1 MSGQETKKALT
12 IVDKST
18 RGLTQAVASM
28 KEVLPQ
34 VEQASK
40 LLTQLAGDIEF
51 KQDALENLET
61 VYANKV
67 RALDAEL
74 DLQVKENKRK
84 VLNTLLAEFKLAD
97 ISKEDLVELQK
108 DYEYAQREVTK
119 EIQEAVAVAVA
130 REKQIADS
138 DLKATV
144 ANHQVEIANYKAQ
157 AGAKDNQIDV
167 LTGQVKDL
175 REQIDKDRDAHVRVA
190 EARSNETTNVNVG
203 K

>member
-40 LLTQLAGDIEF
+40 LLAQLAGDIEF

-61 VYANKV
+61 TYANKV

-84 VLNTLLAEFKLAD
+84 VLNTLLAEFKLAE

-108 DYEYAQREVTK
+108 DFEYAQREVSK
-119 EIQEAVAVAVA
+119 EIDQAVAVAVDRA
-130 REKQIADS
+130 NQNADAN
-138 DLKATV
+138 LKSAL
-144 ANHQVEIANYKAQ
+144 ANHQVEIATYKAQ
-157 AGAKDNQIDV
+157 ADAKDNQIAV
-167 LTGQVKDL
+167 LTGQVSDL
-175 REQIDKDRDAHVRVA
+175 RNQIDKDREAQIKIA
-190 EARSNETTNVNVG
+190 EARSGETTNVNVG

>member
-18 RGLTQAVASM
+18 RGLSQAVASM
-28 KEVLPQ
+28 KEIFPQ

-40 LLTQLAGDIEF
+40 ILTTLAGDIEF

-61 VYANKV
+61 AYANKV

-84 VLNTLLAEFKLAD
+84 VLNTLLSEFKLAE
-97 ISKEDLVELQK
+97 ISLEDLVDLRK
-108 DYEYAQREVTK
+108 DFEYAQREITK
-119 EIQEAVAVAVA
+119 EINEAVNTAIA

-138 DLKATV
+138 ELKATIS
-144 ANHQVEIANYKAQ
+144 NHQVEIATYKAQ
-157 AGAKDNQIDV
+157 ADAKDNQIAV
-167 LTGQVKDL
+167 LTGQVADL
-175 REQIDKDRDAHVRVA
+175 RDQIDKDRDAHVRVA